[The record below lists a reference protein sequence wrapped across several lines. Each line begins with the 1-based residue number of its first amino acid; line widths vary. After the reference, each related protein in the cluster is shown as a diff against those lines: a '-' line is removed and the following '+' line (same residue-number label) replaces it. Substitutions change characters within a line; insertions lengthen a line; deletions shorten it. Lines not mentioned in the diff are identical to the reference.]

1 MMSGKTFPSPLAGEG
16 GPPRSGEGE
25 GAASAGVVRRQPPHL
40 PIAAQWVPSSPAR
53 GYGIHGSAASVAMMI
68 PEMVA
73 AKRSQPLAMV
83 FGPGGL

>member
-1 MMSGKTFPSPLAGEG
+1 MVRGSLKFPSPFA
-16 GPPRSGEGE
+16 
-25 GAASAGVVRRQPPHL
+25 
-40 PIAAQWVPSSPAR
+40 